1 MATYLEA
8 VQEGM
13 REEAERD
20 PKVLFLGEDIG
31 VYGGF
36 KGQDRG
42 LFERFG
48 EERVIDCPMHEASQA
63 GVSIGLAMGG
73 RRPVLELM
81 FAEFL
86 TEVAEQ
92 LANWAAVT
100 HYLTGGRLALPMV
113 VRTAPGI
120 ADDTS
125 HTQIFE
131 SWYAQVPGIKVIA
144 PATAADAKGMLK
156 SAIRDPNPV
165 LVFEHSM
172 LLESD
177 DEEEV
182 GGADD
187 LVPIGPARVARDGSD
202 VTIAAHGFMV
212 KRVLEAAEILA
223 ADGVEAEVL
232 DLRTLAPFP
241 EDDLVAAVARTG
253 AFVFVQE
260 DWPRCSISSEALAVV
275 AQRCHEDLRVPPLR
289 ITPPAVPISTNRGLH
304 PYLVPTPE
312 RIATEVADA
321 LGATVTAG

>member
-1 MATYLEA
+1 VATYIEA
-8 VQEGM
+8 IQQAM

-31 VYGGF
+31 IYGGF
-36 KGQDRG
+36 KGQDQG

-48 EERVIDCPMHEASQA
+48 EERVVDCPMHEASQA
-63 GVSIGLAMGG
+63 GISIGLAIGG

-92 LANWAAVT
+92 LANWASVT
-100 HYLTGGRLALPMV
+100 HYLTGGRQALPMV

-120 ADDTS
+120 ANNTS

-131 SWYAQVPGIKVIA
+131 AWYAQVPGLKVIA
-144 PATAADAKGMLK
+144 PSTAADAKGMLK

-177 DEEEV
+177 DEEAV
-182 GGADD
+182 GDVDD
-187 LVPIGPARVARDGSD
+187 LVPIGPARVAREGDD
-202 VTIAAHGFMV
+202 VTIAAHGYMV
-212 KRVLEAAEILA
+212 HGALEAAEELA
-223 ADGVEAEVL
+223 RSGVSAEVL

-241 EDDLVAAVARTG
+241 EDDLVAAVRRTG
-253 AFVFVQE
+253 ALCFVQE
-260 DWPRCSISSEALAVV
+260 DWPRCSVASEALAV
-275 AQRCHEDLRVPPLR
+275 ASERCHGELRVPPLR
-289 ITPPAVPISTNRGLH
+289 ICPPAVPISTNRALH
-304 PYLVPTPE
+304 QHLIPTPE
-312 RIATEVADA
+312 RIATEVAET
-321 LGATVTAG
+321 LGAVAAR

>member
-8 VQEGM
+8 VQTAL

-42 LFERFG
+42 LIERFG
-48 EERVIDCPMHEASQA
+48 TERVVDCPMHEASQA
-63 GVSIGLAMGG
+63 GIAVGLAIGG

-100 HYLTGGRLALPMV
+100 HYLTAGRQALPLV

-120 ADDTS
+120 AEDTS

-131 SWYAQVPGIKVIA
+131 AWYAQVPGLKVIA
-144 PATAADAKGMLK
+144 PATAADVKGMLK

-172 LLESD
+172 LLESPA
-177 DEEEV
+177 DEAV
-182 GGADD
+182 GGPDD
-187 LVPIGPARVARDGSD
+187 LVPIGPARVAREGAD

-212 KRVLEAAEILA
+212 TRALEAAAELA
-223 ADGVEAEVL
+223 RAGIEAEVL

-241 EDDLVAAVARTG
+241 ADDLVAAVGRTG
-253 AFVFVQE
+253 ALCYVQE
-260 DWPRCSISSEALAVV
+260 DWPSCGVASEALAVV
-275 AQRCHEDLRVPPLR
+275 AERCHGELRVPPLR
-289 ITPPAVPISTNRGLH
+289 VCPPAVPITTNRVLH
-304 PYLVPTPE
+304 PHLVPTAE
-312 RIATEVADA
+312 RIAAAVSDA
-321 LGATVTAG
+321 LGAVAAG

>member
-8 VQEGM
+8 IQQAL

-20 PKVLFLGEDIG
+20 PKVIFLGEDIG

-48 EERVIDCPMHEASQA
+48 SERVIDCPMHEASQA
-63 GVSIGLAMGG
+63 GISIGLAIGG

-100 HYLTGGRLALPMV
+100 HYLTAGRQALPMV

-120 ADDTS
+120 AENTS

-131 SWYAQVPGIKVIA
+131 AWYAQVPGLKVIA

-172 LLESD
+172 LLESGD
-177 DEEEV
+177 DEAV

-187 LVPIGPARVARDGSD
+187 LVPIGSARVAREGDE

-212 KRVLEAAEILA
+212 RRALAAAEELA
-223 ADGVEAEVL
+223 AAGISAEVL

-241 EDDLVAAVARTG
+241 EDDLVAAVSRTG
-253 AFVFVQE
+253 ALCFVQE
-260 DWPRCSISSEALAVV
+260 DWPRCSVASEALAVV
-275 AQRCHEDLRVPPLR
+275 AERCHGELRSAPLRVCPP
-289 ITPPAVPISTNRGLH
+289 PVPIATNRALH
-304 PYLVPTPE
+304 PHLIPTPE
-312 RIATEVADA
+312 RIAAEVAEA
-321 LGATVTAG
+321 LGAVAAR